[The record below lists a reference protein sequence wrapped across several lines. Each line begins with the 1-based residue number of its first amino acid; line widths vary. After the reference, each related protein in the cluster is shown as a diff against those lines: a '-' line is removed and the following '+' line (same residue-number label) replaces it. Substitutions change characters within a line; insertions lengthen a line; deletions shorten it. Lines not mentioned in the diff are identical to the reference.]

1 MLPDKVIIYRDG
13 VGDGQ
18 MKMVAEYEVE
28 QLRSCFSH
36 FGADYNPKLSVVVVQ
51 KRINTRIMAQV
62 KFTKSNIKFIE
73 LISLN
78 TKITNLNKFKSK
90 T

>member
-1 MLPDKVIIYRDG
+1 
-13 VGDGQ
+13 

-62 KFTKSNIKFIE
+62 KFTKSYIKFVKLFCIKD
-73 LISLN
+73 SLN
-78 TKITNLNKFKSK
+78 TVTKTTNLNKFRSK